1 MYTSVEKIMRTCKEK
16 IRKGSVGKAFCNLA
30 CIVRLCQRE
39 GTTVYREGSA
49 ASANLVSRGAPYF
62 SQEVLSQHHFIQLT
76 AMEEQEEDMSREYH
90 VTFQREAG
98 T

>member
-1 MYTSVEKIMRTCKEK
+1 MWLMYTSVEKIMRTCKEK

-49 ASANLVSRGAPYF
+49 ASANLV
-62 SQEVLSQHHFIQLT
+62 
-76 AMEEQEEDMSREYH
+76 
-90 VTFQREAG
+90 
-98 T
+98 